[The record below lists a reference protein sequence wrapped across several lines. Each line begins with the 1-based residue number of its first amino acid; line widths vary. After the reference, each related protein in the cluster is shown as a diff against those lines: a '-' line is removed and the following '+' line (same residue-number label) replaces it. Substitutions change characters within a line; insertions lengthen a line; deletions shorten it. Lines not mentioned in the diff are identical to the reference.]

1 MKRNLQLF
9 AFLSLLAMPLCS
21 YGVGPINQTGS
32 PLEAVKQ
39 RISQW
44 LNVRG
49 NYALGPWHEELIK
62 YDTRYSTEGVIH
74 YSTLQKAEGYPY
86 AWICLGGRVDFL
98 SLKKM
103 TIKEVRDKFGE
114 GSIFLDLKTTYA
126 CYVKPHGRFFEPSV
140 ETLKGAYEEAI
151 IRRLGDQID
160 KYVEEQ
166 VK

>member
-21 YGVGPINQTGS
+21 YGVGPINQKGS
-32 PLEAVKQ
+32 PLEPVKQ
-39 RISQW
+39 RINKW
-44 LNVRG
+44 LSVG
-49 NYALGPWHEELIK
+49 DNYMLGPWYEEFFK
-62 YDTRYSTEGVIH
+62 YLNRYVDLNIH
-74 YSTLQKAEGYPY
+74 NFELQKAESYPH
-86 AWICLGGRVDFL
+86 AWVFFGGRVDFL

-103 TIKEVRDKFGE
+103 TIEEVCRKFE
-114 GSIFLDLKTTYA
+114 SYSIFVDLKTTYA

-140 ETLKGAYEEAI
+140 KDLEEAYEEAI